1 MKTSKPKQEKK
12 TKKNPVEKNSAKPKK
27 TKTTTISKAS
37 PEKIKT
43 TMSKSSSKK
52 KITVKGALRLP
63 KDNPARIAAVK
74 MGKEKISLSKNIKN
88 SVKKAVKFINDFE
101 KTAADIAISNGYD
114 FVVCGHIH
122 HPEMKTIK
130 TETGQVEYLNSGD
143 WIENLTALEYHNK
156 QWSLYKYKAE
166 EFVKKEMNDNEDDLV
181 LMENEEIFH
190 QMLGGFLQ
198 TNELVTPIK
207 F

>member
-1 MKTSKPKQEKK
+1 
-12 TKKNPVEKNSAKPKK
+12 
-27 TKTTTISKAS
+27 
-37 PEKIKT
+37 
-43 TMSKSSSKK
+43 
-52 KITVKGALRLP
+52 
-63 KDNPARIAAVK
+63 
-74 MGKEKISLSKNIKN
+74 
-88 SVKKAVKFINDFE
+88 
-101 KTAADIAISNGYD
+101 
-114 FVVCGHIH
+114 
-122 HPEMKTIK
+122 MKTIK